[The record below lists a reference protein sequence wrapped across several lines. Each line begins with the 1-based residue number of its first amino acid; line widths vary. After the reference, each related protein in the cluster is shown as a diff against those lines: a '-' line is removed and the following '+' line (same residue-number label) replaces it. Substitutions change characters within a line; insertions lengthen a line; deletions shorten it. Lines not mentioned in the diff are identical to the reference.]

1 MVNSI
6 NGRTRFCFTVTTT
19 FVRSVCWADATTKEN
34 WRPSRDVDFGFGF
47 DDEDGVGVGAAGGA
61 EFLAGFVE
69 GFGEDGEDDF
79 ALGAAD
85 EVEAAFLLDELE
97 LGRHSR
103 ESPALTN
110 RRLSTHGQGREILR
124 FAQND
129 SR

>member
-1 MVNSI
+1 MP
-6 NGRTRFCFTVTTT
+6 
-19 FVRSVCWADATTKEN
+19 ATTVAESAWTKTRHYKGSGE
-34 WRPSRDVDFGFGF
+34 VDGCFGF
-47 DDEDGVGVGAAGGA
+47 DDEEGVEVGAAGGP
-61 EFLAGFVE
+61 EFLAGFFE
-69 GFGEDGEDDF
+69 GFGEDGEDDC
-79 ALGAAD
+79 AIRAAD

-97 LGRHSR
+97 LRRHSR